1 MTKKRLAWRCKD
13 TQQQRDKAEIYNS
26 REWKRLREAKLM
38 AQPLCERCLEM
49 GKAAGVR
56 GGWIR
61 SAHCVHHIVPIE
73 TATTKQEMWQLAVGC
88 GLSGLMSLCDRCHA
102 EIHNQDGYHT
112 KEAVKARKESAFE
125 RWKAKQEGRTT
136 GKRRE

>member
-26 REWKRLREAKLM
+26 KEWKRLREAKLL

-49 GKAAGVR
+49 GKAACVR

-61 SAHCVHHIVPIE
+61 SAHCVHHIIPIE

-102 EIHNQDGYHT
+102 EIHNHDGYHT

-125 RWKAKQEGRTT
+125 RWKAKQEGRTAT
-136 GKRRE
+136 DAE